1 MRLTLPAIGRPG
13 IAPPARALALPALA
27 LLAPLAAC
35 RGGAPAAAGDD
46 LAGLIRP
53 GETLILL
60 RRVPAAPAPGSPGTA
75 SPVPEFAVA
84 VVKQADGKVELR
96 VGEQRPQG
104 RAQVH
109 ASRPGDDFR
118 NLAIEDLN
126 ADGRPEIVS
135 TWTGGQL
142 EVVEILGRTAE
153 GSWTTLLQN
162 AGQIVEERRQA
173 DRTTDFWITS
183 RTYEE
188 EPGHPPIFETVVY
201 RWDGKAFSPAAS
213 P

>member
-1 MRLTLPAIGRPG
+1 MRRVTL
-13 IAPPARALALPALA
+13 ALA
-27 LLAPLAAC
+27 LLLPVAAC
-35 RGGAPAAAGDD
+35 RGAAPPPAGAD
-46 LAGLIRP
+46 LTGLVRP

-60 RRVPAAPAPGSPGTA
+60 RSVSATPTPGSPGAAAPAP
-75 SPVPEFAVA
+75 EFTVA

-96 VGEQRPQG
+96 IGEQRPQG

-109 ASRPGDDFR
+109 ASRPGDEFR

-142 EVVEILGRTAE
+142 EVVEVLGRSAE
-153 GSWTTLLQN
+153 GSWTALLQN
-162 AGQIVEERRQA
+162 AGQIVEERRLG
-173 DRTTDFWITS
+173 DRSTAFWITS

-188 EPGHPPIFETVVY
+188 EPGQPPIYETVVY
-201 RWDGKAFSPAAS
+201 RWDGAAFSPAAT